1 MNLLKS
7 LIMILIFSSCSS
19 DDNNKAVPIFNDL
32 IIGQWNYSTQFLN
45 GNNQEFTDE
54 CQKDFEYSIY
64 SLNGIYNQTE
74 FENLTGNGCEQVQS
88 SIGTWNIENTIINE
102 TVNGDDYVGTI
113 LVLNE
118 TTLSIQYGIVVLFNQ
133 KIFTSISNSI
143 ENNSFTFS

>member
-1 MNLLKS
+1 MTKMNLLKS

-32 IIGQWNYSTQFLN
+32 IIGEWNYSTQFLN

-88 SIGTWNIENTIINE
+88 SIGTWNIENTSINY
-102 TVNGDDYVGTI
+102 TTSDGDDYVATI

-118 TTLSIQYGIVVLFNQ
+118 TTLSIQWDYDIDDDGNIDEFIQN
-133 KIFTSISNSI
+133 FTRRN
-143 ENNSFTFS
+143 